1 MRRPHWQDEGEDPDY
16 QLSMANER
24 TFLAWLRTS
33 LALLAA
39 SVAVAQLV
47 PAFRLPGSRTLL
59 GIVLAV
65 LGTFVACF
73 AYLRWAAT
81 ERSMRL
87 SLRMRYPVSLV
98 LLSTTMTVIG
108 LLVLLLVSVGPK

>member
-1 MRRPHWQDEGEDPDY
+1 MRRPRWQDEGEDPDY

-39 SVAVAQLV
+39 SVAVAQLI

-59 GIVLAV
+59 GILLAV
-65 LGTFVACF
+65 LGTVVACF

-87 SLRMRYPVSLV
+87 SIPMRYPVSLV

-108 LLVLLLVSVGPK
+108 LLVVLLVSVGPK

>member
-1 MRRPHWQDEGEDPDY
+1 MRHPRWQDEGQDPDY

-39 SVAVAQLV
+39 SVAVGQLV

-59 GIVLAV
+59 GILLAV
-65 LGTFVACF
+65 LGTVAACF

-87 SLRMRYPVSLV
+87 SLRMRYPVSLL
-98 LLSTTMTVIG
+98 LLSTAMTVVG
-108 LLVLLLVSVGPK
+108 LLVVLLVGVGPK